1 MSMSLRAYARHRGV
15 SLAAVQKAVA
25 TGRITLEPD
34 GTIDPAKA
42 DAQWN
47 QRTRVAQPPVS
58 QATTTGA
65 TTKATTANAAAQAAG
80 EDALSANY
88 HKARTVREAY
98 AAKLARLEYEERQGK
113 LINADEVKVTVF
125 NLARRLR
132 DRMQQI
138 PRQVSAQIVAA
149 VAAKPDPREV
159 EDILDQVIREAL
171 IEISS
176 EDGGVRVP
184 EFR

>member
-15 SLAAVQKAVA
+15 SLTAVQKAIA
-25 TGRITLEPD
+25 AGRITLEPD

-47 QRTRVAQPPVS
+47 QRTR
-58 QATTTGA
+58 
-65 TTKATTANAAAQAAG
+65 ATTANAAAQAAG

-98 AAKLARLEYEERQGK
+98 AAKLAKLEYEERLGK
-113 LINADEVKVTVF
+113 LINADEVQVTVF
-125 NLARRLR
+125 NLARRMR

-149 VAAKPDPREV
+149 VAANPNPRDV
-159 EDILDQVIREAL
+159 EDILDQAIRDAL